1 MTPLSFIASLGS
13 ADVTFNC
20 FLEGAPFYIWTVDG
34 LTQDDQEIQDRGIC
48 SSIIDGQGILTIPA
62 TPVNDNTSLQCEA
75 VRGGLH
81 PGPIQYGALLIQGEV
96 QVESVE
102 LYMTLD
108 MSFSPCPIGLL
119 DPPPNL
125 NITEIDSALRQL
137 SWDAP
142 FTLDITNVEQDI
154 MKYILCEN
162 VTGVCRNTTEL
173 EYVFP
178 NVAVPIEFTVAAVN
192 EVGEGNTS
200 SVVHEPCQNS
210 PRGKNTF

>member
-1 MTPLSFIASLGS
+1 M
-13 ADVTFNC
+13 
-20 FLEGAPFYIWTVDG
+20 VDG
-34 LTQDDQEIQDRGIC
+34 LAHETEEIRDRGIF
-48 SSIIDGQGILTIPA
+48 STIIGGQAVLTIPA
-62 TPVNDNTSLQCEA
+62 TPVNDNTSLQCTA
-75 VRGGLH
+75 VSDVVH
-81 PGPIQYGALLIQGEV
+81 TGPIQYEALLIQGEV

-108 MSFSPCPIGLL
+108 IISLFPCPIGLL

-192 EVGEGNTS
+192 AVGEGNTS

-210 PRGKNTF
+210 PRGKNT